1 MRRKPSKRGDP
12 AIIRAAGAGAY
23 TRPIVYRTRRRTLRR
38 LVIPA
43 GLAAIM
49 VGAAIGAAASY
60 LTAPTDTAP
69 EHGRASR
76 PAPSS
81 RKPAPSEPASTSVRP
96 GTRGSIGP
104 SPGRHKAS
112 PVPSSTVA
120 TGEVL
125 NDQGYA
131 LIQHADYGAAIP
143 LLRRAVSDLRG
154 VGPTDPYEAYANY
167 NLGYALL
174 QVGDC
179 YSALAPLEAANRLET
194 SPLVDVAIR
203 RAAACAGQGS

>member
-1 MRRKPSKRGDP
+1 M
-12 AIIRAAGAGAY
+12 
-23 TRPIVYRTRRRTLRR
+23 YRTRRRTLRR

-60 LTAPTDTAP
+60 LSAPTSTAP
-69 EHGRASR
+69 EHGQANR

-81 RKPAPSEPASTSVRP
+81 HVPSPERASTADRA
-96 GTRGSIGP
+96 GTTRSTTPSAGS
-104 SPGRHKAS
+104 HKSA
-112 PVPSSTVA
+112 PVPSSTTA
-120 TGEVL
+120 AGEVL

-131 LIQHADYGAAIP
+131 LMEHAEYGAAIP

-154 VGPTDPYEAYANY
+154 VGPTNPYEAYANY

-179 YSALAPLEAANRLET
+179 YSALAALQAANRLET

-203 RAAACAGQGS
+203 RAAACAGRGS

>member
-1 MRRKPSKRGDP
+1 MRRKPSNTGDP
-12 AIIRAAGAGAY
+12 AVIRRAGSRASAR
-23 TRPIVYRTRRRTLRR
+23 RPIVYRTRRRTLRR

-60 LTAPTDTAP
+60 LTAPANTAP
-69 EHGRASR
+69 EHGQANR
-76 PAPSS
+76 PAPSGRLPS
-81 RKPAPSEPASTSVRP
+81 SQPASTAVRSGATRLTTPSAGSHKSAPAPSST
-96 GTRGSIGP
+96 TA
-104 SPGRHKAS
+104 H
-112 PVPSSTVA
+112 
-120 TGEVL
+120 GEVL

-131 LIQHADYGAAIP
+131 LIQHTEYRAAIP

-179 YSALAPLEAANRLET
+179 SSALAPLQAANRLET

-203 RAAACAGQGS
+203 QAAACAGQGS